1 MAIAAKLEAIHTRVS
16 ALHDRWAR
24 ASLGTVPLTV
34 PRPVY
39 VAQLEALEAALR
51 CVELSTGEPSPVPS
65 AVPAAPAVHA
75 VLPEHDVEHPSDRR
89 ASMKAVHERLSH
101 GATKS
106 CPPLG
111 GSRGTSCL
119 SRQTSAPA
127 TLPAPATPPMGPVL
141 ERLSSGSEGRR
152 ATLRAEAIA
161 KIHERHHKSNA
172 RARRAADP
180 AARQEWAATLVQA
193 QWRGKRV
200 RKRCDGP
207 MFGMKAEAVGATASD
222 SAVFRGIGD
231 RKKTFAPPVARLD
244 EELPGR
250 ELRTERHKLDQAR
263 SALLAKEQQVTK
275 IPSPRTPGR
284 LNARRLS
291 REFGAWK

>member
-75 VLPEHDVEHPSDRR
+75 VLPKHDVEHPSDRR
-89 ASMKAVHERLSH
+89 ASMKAVNERLSH
-101 GATKS
+101 GTTKS
-106 CPPLG
+106 CPRRDRPPVGPVG

-161 KIHERHHKSNA
+161 KIHERHHKSKA

-180 AARQEWAATLVQA
+180 AAQQEWAATLVQA

-207 MFGMKAEAVGATASD
+207 MFGMKAEAVGATAIQ
-222 SAVFRGIGD
+222 RQLL
-231 RKKTFAPPVARLD
+231 APPLEWEV
-244 EELPGR
+244 PGR
-250 ELRTERHKLDQAR
+250 ELRTERYKLDQAR
-263 SALLAKEQQVTK
+263 SALLVKEQQVTK

-284 LNARRLS
+284 LNARKLS

>member
-1 MAIAAKLEAIHTRVS
+1 MPIAAKLEEIHARVS

-180 AARQEWAATLVQA
+180 AARQEWAATIVQA
-193 QWRGKRV
+193 QCRGKRV

-207 MFGMKAEAVGATASD
+207 MFGMKAEAVGATAIL
-222 SAVFRGIGD
+222 VD
-231 RKKTFAPPVARLD
+231 RKKTFAPPVSRLD